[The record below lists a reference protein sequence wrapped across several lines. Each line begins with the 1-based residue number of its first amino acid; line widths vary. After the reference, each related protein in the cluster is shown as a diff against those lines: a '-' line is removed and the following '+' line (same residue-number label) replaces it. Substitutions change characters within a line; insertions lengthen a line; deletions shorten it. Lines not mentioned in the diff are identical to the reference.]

1 MDNASVGIFCLTLVR
16 LFLLNKKERIV
27 MVLGDIAV
35 MPLRPYGTEEEMY
48 KVVDECI
55 ELIKKSGLKYEIG
68 ANSTTV
74 EGDLDRVFDL
84 AKKVHLVPFELGCE
98 RVITIFRVDQKKG
111 GLSIDEKLKHHR

>member
-1 MDNASVGIFCLTLVR
+1 
-16 LFLLNKKERIV
+16 

-55 ELIKKSGLKYEIG
+55 DLIKKSGLKYEIG

-111 GLSIDEKLKHHR
+111 GLSIDEKLKHHI